1 MEGDP
6 NGATVG
12 AAFRSISSSL
22 DPTRPF
28 TAAMNGDWGVGLST
42 VLDTQG
48 VNYNYDELSS
58 YHYSHLSQPVFGS
71 ETASCTG
78 ARGVYITN
86 DTAAHEAIYDAD
98 YCARMWVP
106 EMSSQWISGGFAWSG
121 FDYKGEPLPY
131 TWPGVGSNFGIFDI
145 AGFEKDTY
153 YYYQGAWTNN
163 TVLHLVPQNWNI
175 WTTGES
181 VQVFCYTNAPY
192 VEVFLNGVSS
202 GLQSLSQYTRGLWYV
217 PYAPG
222 TLKAV
227 AYDINQN
234 IIATQSVSTT
244 GAPSSLKL
252 SADTPTTISADGADV
267 VLLRVTVLDNSGIMV
282 PTASNLITFSVS
294 GPATILG
301 VGNGDPAD
309 HSADKANVRNAFNG
323 LARVIIQ
330 STTTPGTITV
340 TASASGL
347 GPNSITLSSM

>member
-12 AAFRSISSSL
+12 AAFRSIASSL
-22 DPTRPF
+22 DPSRPF
-28 TAAMNGDWGVGLST
+28 TAAMHSDWGVGIST

-48 VNYNYDELSS
+48 INYNYDQLST
-58 YHYSHLSQPVFGS
+58 YHYNHLSQPVFAS

-86 DTAAHEAIYDAD
+86 NTAAHDAIYDAD
-98 YCARMWVP
+98 YCARTWVP
-106 EMSSQWISGGFAWSG
+106 TISSPWISGGFAWSG

-145 AGFEKDTY
+145 AGFEKDTF
-153 YYYQGAWTNN
+153 YYYQGVWTSK
-163 TVLHLVPQNWNI
+163 TVLHLVPQNWNV
-175 WTTGES
+175 WTIGQS
-181 VQVFCYTNAPY
+181 VQVFCYSNAPY
-192 VEVFLNGVSS
+192 VEAFLNGVSL
-202 GLQSLSQYTRGLWYV
+202 GRQSLAQFTRGLWWV
-217 PYAPG
+217 PYATG

-227 AYDINQN
+227 AYDNN
-234 IIATQSVSTT
+234 LNVIATQSVSTT

-252 SADTPTTISADGADV
+252 SADTPSQIAADGADV
-267 VLLRVTVLDNSGIMV
+267 ALLRVTVLDSSGATA
-282 PTASNLITFSVS
+282 PTASNLISFSVT

-309 HSADKANVRNAFNG
+309 HAADKASVRNAFNG

-330 STTTPGTITV
+330 STTTAGTITV
-340 TASASGL
+340 TASSPGL
-347 GPNSITLSSM
+347 GSNSITLSSL